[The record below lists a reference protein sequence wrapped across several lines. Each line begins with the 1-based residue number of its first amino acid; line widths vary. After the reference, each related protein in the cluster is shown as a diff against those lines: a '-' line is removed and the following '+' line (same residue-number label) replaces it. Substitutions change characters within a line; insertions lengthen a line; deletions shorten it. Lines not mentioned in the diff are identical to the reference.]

1 FDSSEHAGA
10 LADFH
15 VRHLFSVRGHGAD
28 PHPHRSALARA
39 PQCLG
44 EGGAGLMYFESFSAL
59 WQMGVHGPYVGSAFG
74 IGLGLIAANVI
85 WALVHGRNV
94 RRTLKRQLQR
104 QAMTQ
109 EKP

>member
-1 FDSSEHAGA
+1 
-10 LADFH
+10 
-15 VRHLFSVRGHGAD
+15 
-28 PHPHRSALARA
+28 
-39 PQCLG
+39 
-44 EGGAGLMYFESFSAL
+44 MYFESFSAL
-59 WQMGVHGPYVGSAFG
+59 WQMGVHGPYVWSAFG